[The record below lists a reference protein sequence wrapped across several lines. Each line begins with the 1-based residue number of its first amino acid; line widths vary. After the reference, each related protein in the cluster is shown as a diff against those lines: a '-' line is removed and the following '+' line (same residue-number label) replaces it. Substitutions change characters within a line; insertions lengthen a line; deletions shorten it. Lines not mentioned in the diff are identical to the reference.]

1 MIDLRSDTFTVP
13 TEGMRKAIYE
23 APVGDD
29 VWGEDPTVNKLQE
42 KLAEM
47 FGKEAALFV
56 PSGTMGN
63 QISLAILGG
72 PGDEAIMDAD
82 AHIYYYETGAHAILS
97 RLNIKLIKT
106 DDGMMPLDEIE
117 AAIRPADYW
126 FPRTKL
132 ICLENTHNRHGGTI
146 ITIDYINKLA
156 EFVNKNNFRF
166 HCDGARIWHAIA
178 ETGISPA
185 EYTKHFDT
193 VNVCFSKGLGAPVGS
208 AILGSREIIADAL
221 RWRKILGGGM
231 RQAGII
237 AAGAIYALDNNFQ
250 LLKHDHEKARKLARK
265 IAENDLITIN
275 PDLVQTN
282 ILAFKLDD
290 SVPADVFTDEC
301 RKLGLLLAPIGG
313 NKIRAVVHFQIS
325 DSQIDEAG
333 IIIHK
338 SIKNS
343 KR

>member
-63 QISLAILGG
+63 QISLAVLAG
-72 PGDEAIMDAD
+72 PGDEAVMDAD
-82 AHIYYYETGAHAILS
+82 AHIYYYETGAAAVVS

-106 DDGMMPLDEIE
+106 NDGMMPLKEIE
-117 AAIRPADYW
+117 AAVRPSDYW
-126 FPRTKL
+126 FPKTKL

-146 ITIDYINKLA
+146 IELDYINKLA
-156 EFVNKNNFRF
+156 DFVQKNNFRF

-178 ETGISPA
+178 EREISPA

-237 AAGAIYALDNNFQ
+237 AAGAIYALDNHLQ

-265 IAENDLITIN
+265 IAANELVDIKLSS
-275 PDLVQTN
+275 VQTN

-290 SVPADVFTDEC
+290 SVHADVFTDEC

-313 NKIRAVVHFQIS
+313 NRIRAVIHFQIS

-333 IIIHK
+333 EIIHK

-343 KR
+343 K